1 MGRGADRKRE
11 GMRGEQKG
19 ETGWYVKEISYSNK
33 N

>member
-1 MGRGADRKRE
+1 MGRGTDEKGE

-19 ETGWYVKEISYSNK
+19 ETGWYVKEKSYSNK